1 MSGQVA
7 QTLVR
12 VSTLS
17 LLHRSPLSVS
27 IKEEV
32 RHRRSAVVVG
42 REAPEV
48 IIREVEEGTRTII
61 TQEVTTAHLT
71 VTTAQTN
78 QFKRSTHLLP
88 RLVLVVHIITSI
100 TQSRGENPAVVQAP
114 LTAAAAVAVTIEITT
129 MVADH
134 RARTMVVRMSDRLL
148 LLLGSVV
155 VGLVVQG
162 RERGIWRT
170 S

>member
-17 LLHRSPLSVS
+17 LLHPSPLSVS
-27 IKEEV
+27 IKGEV
-32 RHRRSAVVVG
+32 RHRRSAVVVD

-48 IIREVEEGTRTII
+48 IIREVEEGIRTII

-114 LTAAAAVAVTIEITT
+114 LTAAAAAVTIEITT
-129 MVADH
+129 TVADH

-155 VGLVVQG
+155 VGLEVQG
-162 RERGIWRT
+162 WERAIWPT